1 MHLSLSFSWKI
12 VLLRAK
18 SMREK
23 RLSKLCVVYLKRRF
37 SLKQWNIQAKRVEFC
52 FVLIKSHLFLSAIL
66 LKVIMNQISPVDNDI
81 IEFRFFFVNKF
92 CSFFTQKHLKYFIR
106 FITFSPYYVAI
117 TCNSSE
123 SFKMTSLYKEMFTK
137 YSDCSWSLIVLE

>member
-1 MHLSLSFSWKI
+1 MHLSLSFSWRI
-12 VLLRAK
+12 VLLGAK

-37 SLKQWNIQAKRVEFC
+37 SFKQWNIQAKRVEFC

-81 IEFRFFFVNKF
+81 IEFRFFFFLVNKF

-106 FITFSPYYVAI
+106 FRTFRPYFVAI
-117 TCNSSE
+117 TCNSRAL
-123 SFKMTSLYKEMFTK
+123 KWLLFTK
-137 YSDCSWSLIVLE
+137 RCLLNILTVLGLLLY